1 MEKNLA
7 HIYPRFNRLFFKDFW
22 RLVKPY
28 WQSEDKKKAYLFLMI
43 NLFCSFSGVY
53 TSVQLNSVTKVMFD
67 ALSEFNKPLLIQSS
81 IHFLGLAALIF
92 FCAGYGAYF
101 SGLLSMRWQKWL
113 TQQTVDTWLGEHKHF
128 KLNWLN
134 QGVDNPDQR
143 ITEDLGALPSLTLK
157 VFFLL
162 LNSISSF
169 ISFSVILWGL
179 SSHFPLMIGQYQI
192 MIPGYLFFSATLY
205 GILGLWLMGVI
216 GRRLSALEY
225 HQQIFSADFRARLLR
240 IREFGEQISLY
251 RGEYTEKQKLEA
263 LFSKIYDNFLQAN
276 SLRKNLMF
284 FTIGFE
290 ILTQIVGIFLAMP
303 LFLAKKVQYGGMM
316 QISGAFVSVVRAFS
330 NIMDAFASL
339 AELKAVVYRLTEFK
353 NCLSKT
359 ERFLQESFQQEIIL
373 KPEIFIKNLQIE
385 HFNGQVMQKIE
396 ELHFIA
402 PHRYLISGVSGSGK
416 STFLKSMMGLWPYT
430 SGLIKRPELNEIFM
444 IPQRSYIPYGS
455 LREVLIYPSSHYVLD
470 KELEYWLNQVGLKD
484 FSHLLDHEANW
495 SQIFS
500 MGQQQLI
507 GFIRLFLAH
516 PRVIL
521 LDESTSALDEN
532 NQERMYHFV
541 QELFP
546 DACVIS
552 IGHRQSLKS
561 LHEYH
566 IQLQTMDKVLP

>member
-1 MEKNLA
+1 MQKKLA

-22 RLVKPY
+22 QLVKPY
-28 WQSEDKKKAYLFLMI
+28 WQSEDKKKAYLFLII

-67 ALSEFNKPLLIQSS
+67 ALSEFNQALLIQSS

-101 SGLLSMRWQKWL
+101 SGLLSIRWQKWL
-113 TQQTVDTWLGEHKHF
+113 TQQILDTWLGQHKHF

-143 ITEDLGALPSLTLK
+143 ITEDLAALPSLTLK
-157 VFFLL
+157 IFFLL

-179 SSHFPLMIGQYQI
+179 SSHFPLMIGKYQI
-192 MIPGYLFFSATLY
+192 MIPGYLFFSATFY
-205 GILGLWLMGVI
+205 GIFGLWLMGII

-240 IREFGEQISLY
+240 IREFGEEISLY
-251 RGEYTEKQKLEA
+251 RGENIEKQKLQS
-263 LFSKIYDNFLQAN
+263 LFAKIYDNFLQAN

-330 NIMDAFASL
+330 NIMDAFTSL
-339 AELKAVVYRLTEFK
+339 AELKAVVYRLTEFNK
-353 NCLSKT
+353 SLSNT
-359 ERFLQESFQQEIIL
+359 ERFFQEAFYQDISS
-373 KPEIFIKNLQIE
+373 KPEIFIKNLTIE
-385 HFNGQVMQKIE
+385 NLNGQVIQKIE
-396 ELHFIA
+396 DLHFIA

-416 STFLKSMMGLWPYT
+416 SAFLRSIMGLWPYT
-430 SGLIKRPELNEIFM
+430 TGQIKRPELHQIFM
-444 IPQRSYIPYGS
+444 LPQRCYIPHGS
-455 LREVLIYPSSHYVLD
+455 LREVLMYPSSDSVSD
-470 KELEYWLNQVGLKD
+470 KELETMLHQVGLNH
-484 FSHLLDHEANW
+484 FSHLLDHQANW

-500 MGQQQLI
+500 LGQQQLI
-507 GFIRLFLAH
+507 GFIRLFLARPH
-516 PRVIL
+516 IIF
-521 LDESTSALDEN
+521 LDESTSALDED
-532 NQERMYHFV
+532 NQERMYRLV
-541 QELFP
+541 QELFS

-561 LHEYH
+561 LHDYH
-566 IQLQTMDKVLP
+566 IQLKTLEKILP